1 MWDWAANPYFAIMAI
16 PPTSRWQQFMKT
28 LILAAL
34 AASFLAMG
42 CAAPEKV
49 TTGERAEEAEMM
61 TGSRIPR
68 RTTPQPVKVV
78 GPREIEINN
87 TVGTAPKGN

>member
-1 MWDWAANPYFAIMAI
+1 MPYFAIMSV
-16 PPTSRWQQFMKT
+16 PPTRRDGNNFMKN

-42 CAAPEKV
+42 CAAPQTV
-49 TTGERAEEAEMM
+49 ATGERAEEGEMM

-68 RTTPQPVKVV
+68 RSTPQPVKVV
-78 GPREIEINN
+78 GPKEIEINN
-87 TVGTAPKGN
+87 TLATSPKGN